1 MVYPDFSILLHG
13 ILMLEEIVLALNSL
27 RYNMVEKVQL
37 SYVGQNIL
45 DTEKKYSI
53 TEAEALSVIVAIQK
67 CRSYLLGN

>member
-1 MVYPDFSILLHG
+1 
-13 ILMLEEIVLALNSL
+13 MLEEIVLALNSL

-37 SYVGQNIL
+37 SYGGQNIL

-67 CRSYLLGN
+67 CRSYLLGNYFTAVMHQ